1 MALTGQ
7 QQLSELINRH
17 QSILI
22 VFRHDYTGDAL
33 GASLVLETL
42 LKHLDKR
49 VSITCANFTP
59 DKTYSFLPLEKI
71 TPDLA
76 QLQKTIIAVD
86 LAGTNLDTYYHRKD
100 ENTLK
105 FYLVPETG
113 VISSEQIT
121 ITQSEYEY
129 DLIITLNTP
138 DLESLGSLY
147 HNYTDFFY
155 ATPKVNIDHQTNNEN
170 YGDLNIIDITAS
182 ATSEIVY
189 NLIREIA
196 PEIINPE
203 IATYLL
209 TGIITATNNFK
220 DAHVHP
226 QTLHLASLLVAQGAR
241 REEIITNLY
250 QNHSITTLKLWGR
263 ILSRLHHGNNHQ
275 LVWSTITQNDILE
288 TDSSTS
294 DINDVIDALL
304 TSIPQAQ
311 VITLFYEDRH
321 NIIAITRSLGA
332 HDARTLTHDYLP
344 EGTHELTKCI
354 LKNTTLAQAQTDFI
368 KTIEQHLKA

>member
-1 MALTGQ
+1 MALSSQ
-7 QQLSELINRH
+7 QQFIELINRH

-22 VFRHDYTGDAL
+22 IFGYEYTGDAL
-33 GASLVLETL
+33 GASLALETL
-42 LKHLDKR
+42 LRHLDKR
-49 VSITCANFTP
+49 VAIACANFTP
-59 DKTYSFLPLEKI
+59 EKTYSFLPLEKI
-71 TPDLA
+71 APDLT
-76 QLQKTIIAVD
+76 QLQKTVIGVD
-86 LAGTNLDTYYHRKD
+86 LANINLDTYYHRKD
-100 ENTLK
+100 DKTLK
-105 FYLVPETG
+105 FYLVPDTG
-113 VISSEQIT
+113 IIDPKQISV
-121 ITQSEYEY
+121 TQAQYEY
-129 DLIITLNTP
+129 DLIITINSP

-147 HNYTDFFY
+147 HKYTNFFY
-155 ATPKVNIDHQTNNEN
+155 STPKINIDHHTNNEN
-170 YGDLNIIDITAS
+170 YGDFNIVDITAS

-189 NLIREIA
+189 NLIRDIA
-196 PEIINPE
+196 PECITADL
-203 IATYLL
+203 ATHIL

-263 ILSRLHHGNNHQ
+263 ILSRLHHTSNHG

-294 DINDVIDALL
+294 DINEVIDALL

-311 VITLFYEDRH
+311 VITLFYEDGH
-321 NIIAITRSLGA
+321 NIIAITRSLSA

-344 EGTHELTKCI
+344 EGTSELTKCT

-368 KTIEQHLKA
+368 KTVEQRLTA

>member
-1 MALTGQ
+1 MALSSQ
-7 QQLSELINRH
+7 QQFIELINRH

-33 GASLVLETL
+33 GASLALETL
-42 LKHLDKR
+42 LQHLDKR
-49 VSITCANFTP
+49 VAIACANFVA

-71 TPDLA
+71 APDLI
-76 QLQKTIIAVD
+76 QLQKTVISID
-86 LAGTNLDTYYHRKD
+86 LANTNLDNYYHRKN
-100 ENTLK
+100 EKTLK
-105 FYLVPETG
+105 FYLVPQTG

-138 DLESLGSLY
+138 DLEALGSLY
-147 HNYTDFFY
+147 HRYTDFFY
-155 ATPKVNIDHQTNNEN
+155 TTPKINIDHHPDNEN
-170 YGDLNIIDITAS
+170 YGDLNIVDITAS
-182 ATSEIVY
+182 ATSEIAY
-189 NLIREIA
+189 NLIREIT

-241 REEIITNLY
+241 REEIIANLY

-263 ILSRLHHGNNHQ
+263 ILSRLHHSNNHG
-275 LVWSTITQNDILE
+275 LVWSTITHNDILE
-288 TDSSTS
+288 TESSTN
-294 DINDVIDALL
+294 DINEVIDALL
-304 TSIPQAQ
+304 TSIPRAQ
-311 VITLFYEDRH
+311 VITLFYEDGH

-332 HDARTLTHDYLP
+332 HDARTLTHNYLP

-354 LKNTTLAQAQTDFI
+354 LKNTTLAQAQADFI
-368 KTIEQHLKA
+368 KTVEQRLNS